1 MKYKLL
7 IVIILFC
14 FNVSRAQDKKFSLKP
29 ALGVTASQVH
39 GDNYAGYNKLGFIGG
54 LYVNSYFSKTLS
66 LDLGLI
72 FVQKGSRHNQNPEK
86 NDFKYYYLNLNYLEV
101 PVILRYAP
109 NKFFLTI
116 GVSYAYLVNYY
127 EASESG
133 NQTGFY
139 PFNKSEYSLNAGVGM
154 SITKKIDF
162 EVRANN
168 SFMTIRPFGG
178 NFAPYY
184 NNFLARWFNK
194 GFYNNVLQLVF
205 TYKISPSKKSEQ
217 TED

>member
-1 MKYKLL
+1 MKYKSL
-7 IVIILFC
+7 IVIILF
-14 FNVSRAQDKKFSLKP
+14 SLTLTKAQEKKFALKP
-29 ALGVTASQVH
+29 TIGVTASQVH
-39 GDNYAGYNKLGFIGG
+39 GDNYAGYNKLGFTGG
-54 LYVNSYFSKTLS
+54 LYVNAYLSKTLS
-66 LDLGLI
+66 TELGII
-72 FVQKGSRHNQNPEK
+72 FAQKGSRHNQNPEK

-101 PVILRYAP
+101 PLILRFQP

-116 GVSYAYLVNYY
+116 GASYAYLMSYY
-127 EASESG
+127 EASETG
-133 NQTGFY
+133 NQTGIY
-139 PFNKSEYSLNAGVGM
+139 PFNRDEFSLNTGVGM
-154 SITKKIDF
+154 NLTPKLGF

-205 TYKISPSKKSEQ
+205 SYKISPKKKSES
-217 TED
+217 TEN